1 MSAFND
7 NAVKNA
13 LVLMIAYSTDAASQR
28 SAEILIPLA
37 GGLFILPFFLC
48 SATAGQLADQH
59 DKAWLIR
66 LIKFSEI
73 ALMMAAAAGVLLG
86 STTALLVIL
95 FVMGIEAAFLGP
107 LKYAILPDLLAPHEL
122 LLGNAL
128 VEAGTFIA
136 ILLGTIAGVL
146 IAGHHGAM
154 IVAALIIM
162 VALAAWAASLAI
174 PGTSP
179 AAARSP
185 LEWNLFAA
193 TGRIIRE
200 AAREKILF
208 YSILGISWFWLA
220 GAIYLSQFPAYVRFS
235 LGGEQAVVTLFL
247 TVFTIGIAIGSL
259 LCSRILGGRIS
270 ARTVPWGALGIALF
284 SIDLWWASPPAVA
297 GGGTLLGLRPFL
309 SSPAHWRILVDL
321 LGIAVSGG
329 IFIVPLYVL
338 LQAAS
343 ARAQRARAIA
353 ANNVI
358 NAAAM
363 VIAAV
368 ATMALIAVGVS
379 VPGLFLL
386 TGGATL
392 IVAAWFWRLQ
402 PSLSIGADQ
411 IRGRQEMTEIAN
423 DPLSA
428 FRLNGK
434 VALITGGGSGI
445 GRATAAALAGVGAAV
460 AVLDID
466 PVRAA
471 AAAEEIAALGRPVSS
486 QAADVTDE
494 KSVDA
499 AIDAVAARHGGI
511 DILVNSAGIG
521 IRRAAVELPLAEWDK
536 VVAVN
541 LTGVFLCSRAAA
553 RQMMRRG
560 GGAIV
565 NLASIMGFSGGGIYP
580 NVSYQA
586 TKGAVVNM
594 TRALAV
600 EWASSGIRVNAV
612 APTWVRTNLT
622 APLLDQPGVME
633 RIAALTPMGRLATP
647 EEIAHAILYLA
658 SPAAAMVTGHT
669 LAVDGGFLAQ

>member
-1 MSAFND
+1 MHAKQNPMTAIRAQRSEPAGSGLIALLGSRRFGPLFAAQFLSAFND

-28 SAEILIPLA
+28 SAEIVIPLA

-66 LIKFSEI
+66 LIKLSEI
-73 ALMMAAAAGVLLG
+73 ALMIAAAAGVLLG

-154 IVAALIIM
+154 IVAALIIL

-193 TGRIIRE
+193 TGHIIRE
-200 AAREKILF
+200 AARESILF

-235 LGGEQAVVTLFL
+235 LGGEQLVVTLFL

-297 GGGTLLGLRPFL
+297 RVGTLLGLRPFL
-309 SSPAHWRILVDL
+309 SSPAHWRILIDL

-392 IVAAWFWRLQ
+392 IVAVWFWRLQ
-402 PSLSIGADQ
+402 P
-411 IRGRQEMTEIAN
+411 
-423 DPLSA
+423 
-428 FRLNGK
+428 RL
-434 VALITGGGSGI
+434 V
-445 GRATAAALAGVGAAV
+445 LAPIKFEG
-460 AVLDID
+460 D
-466 PVRAA
+466 R
-471 AAAEEIAALGRPVSS
+471 
-486 QAADVTDE
+486 
-494 KSVDA
+494 K
-499 AIDAVAARHGGI
+499 
-511 DILVNSAGIG
+511 
-521 IRRAAVELPLAEWDK
+521 
-536 VVAVN
+536 
-541 LTGVFLCSRAAA
+541 
-553 RQMMRRG
+553 
-560 GGAIV
+560 
-565 NLASIMGFSGGGIYP
+565 
-580 NVSYQA
+580 
-586 TKGAVVNM
+586 
-594 TRALAV
+594 
-600 EWASSGIRVNAV
+600 
-612 APTWVRTNLT
+612 
-622 APLLDQPGVME
+622 
-633 RIAALTPMGRLATP
+633 
-647 EEIAHAILYLA
+647 
-658 SPAAAMVTGHT
+658 
-669 LAVDGGFLAQ
+669 